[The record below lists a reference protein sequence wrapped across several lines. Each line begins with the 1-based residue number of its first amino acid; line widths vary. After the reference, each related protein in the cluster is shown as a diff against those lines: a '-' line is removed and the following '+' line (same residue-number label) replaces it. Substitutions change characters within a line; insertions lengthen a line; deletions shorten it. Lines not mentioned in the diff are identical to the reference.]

1 MNSSQTSISGSAQ
14 RLCGHGQ
21 LKSVDRCRRACKCRT
36 AALFGK
42 KEPVVVTEKRK
53 KGEKPSDA
61 KLLSDA
67 KWRKGGKMTPEQY
80 AALGRR
86 ARGTAK
92 DFFKTNIMAEGE
104 YVEKGYVGDDPKS
117 QVPAL
122 PLLLAVTA
130 ALIGTALYVA
140 VSAGNVP
147 ANPELMSNANKAPTS
162 RQNMEVKD

>member
-1 MNSSQTSISGSAQ
+1 MNTHTSLSSSAH
-14 RLCGHGQ
+14 RSCNLAQ
-21 LKSVDRCRRACKCRT
+21 LKPIERCRRTVNCRT
-36 AALFGK
+36 TALFGK
-42 KEPVVVTEKRK
+42 KEPVVVEEKRK

-67 KWRKGGKMTPEQY
+67 RWGKGGKMSPEQY

-92 DFFKTNIMAEGE
+92 DFFKTNIMAEGD
-104 YVEKGYVGDDPKS
+104 YVEKGYVGDDNKS

-140 VSAGNVP
+140 VSASNVP
-147 ANPELMSNANKAPTS
+147 SRPELMSNANKAPVT